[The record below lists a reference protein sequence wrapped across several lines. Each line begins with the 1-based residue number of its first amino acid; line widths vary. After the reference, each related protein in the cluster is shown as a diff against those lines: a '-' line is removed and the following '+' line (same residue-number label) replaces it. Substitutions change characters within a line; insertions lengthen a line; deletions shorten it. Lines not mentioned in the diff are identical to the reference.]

1 MNKSLISII
10 LATSVAASF
19 SVQAKEVAVKITKDK
34 TYSTVQENGEL
45 IKISRIQDTS
55 HVIDGSFAKTSRPC
69 PPFCINPLSIDERV
83 QTVAELEVIKFM
95 ETSLYRGDGVL
106 IDARTPSWHKK
117 GTIPGSVN
125 IPFTKFEKDASDIEL
140 AEIFESLGA
149 VERDDVNPVLG
160 FVESFGFLDGDQKT
174 EQWDFSDAKE
184 LLLWCNGPWCGQSP
198 RAIRGLLNA
207 GYPAEKLYYYR
218 GGMQMWQSLGL
229 TTVAPKDTSVATNE
243 ASETTKT
250 SEQH

>member
-1 MNKSLISII
+1 MSKSLNSI
-10 LATSVAASF
+10 LMAAIIAVSF
-19 SVQAKEVAVKITKDK
+19 SVQAAKEVKVKITKNMS
-34 TYSTVQENGEL
+34 YSTVHDGKEL

-69 PPFCINPLSIDERV
+69 PPFCINPISLNESV
-83 QTVAELEVIKFM
+83 KTVAELEVIKFM
-95 ETSLYRGDGVL
+95 ETSMYRGDGVM

-117 GTIPGSVN
+117 GTIPGSIN
-125 IPFTKFEKDASDIEL
+125 IPFTMFEKDVNGVEL

-149 VERDDVNPVLG
+149 VERDGVNPFLLMAEG
-160 FVESFGFLDGDQKT
+160 FGLMDGDLKT
-174 EQWDFSDAKE
+174 EQWDFTNAKE

-198 RAIRGLLNA
+198 RAIRALINA

-229 TTVAPKDTSVATNE
+229 TTVKPGDMNVASN
-243 ASETTKT
+243 
-250 SEQH
+250 

>member
-1 MNKSLISII
+1 MRNLLTSII
-10 LATSVAASF
+10 LAAAVAVSF
-19 SVQAKEVAVKITKDK
+19 SAYAKDVTVKITKDK
-34 TYSTVQENGEL
+34 GYSTVHADGEL

-55 HVIDGSFAKTSRPC
+55 HLIGGSFAKTSRPC
-69 PPFCINPLSIDERV
+69 PPFCINPLSIDDRV

-95 ETSLYRGDGVL
+95 ETTMYRGEGVI
-106 IDARTPSWHKK
+106 IDARTPGWFKR

-125 IPFTKFEKDASDIEL
+125 IPFTSFEKGPDSVEL

-149 VERDDVNPVLG
+149 VQRNEVNPVLRM
-160 FVESFGFLDGDQKT
+160 VESVGLLGGNQKT
-174 EQWDFSDAKE
+174 EKWDFSDAKE

-198 RAIRGLLNA
+198 RAIRGLLAA

-229 TTVAPKDTSVATNE
+229 TTILPKDTSIAR
-243 ASETTKT
+243 K
-250 SEQH
+250 

>member
-1 MNKSLISII
+1 MNKSLVSVI
-10 LATSVAASF
+10 LAASVAISF
-19 SVQAKEVAVKITKDK
+19 NAQAKEVAVKITKDK
-34 TYSTVQENGEL
+34 TYSTVQENGNL

-69 PPFCINPLSIDERV
+69 PPFCINPLSIDPDV
-83 QTVAELEVIKFM
+83 KTVAELEVIKFM

-125 IPFTKFEKDASDIEL
+125 IPFTKFEKDADDFEL
-140 AEIFESLGA
+140 TEIFESLGA
-149 VERDDVNPVLG
+149 VERDDVNPVLRIVEG
-160 FVESFGFLDGDQKT
+160 FGLFDGDQKT
-174 EQWDFSDAKE
+174 EKWDFSDAKE

-198 RAIRGLLNA
+198 RAIRGLLQA

-229 TTVAPKDTSVATNE
+229 TTTMPKDTSVATTE
-243 ASETTKT
+243 T